1 MKPIMDKPIKEK
13 LQYAEDVLKDSV
25 YERLVGLDMSYALT
39 QEPVPFRERLSLSY
53 APIREG
59 EVWSNSLWDCGWFH
73 ITGDIPQAP
82 AGRTLYF
89 AFDFEG
95 EGCVFSSDGTPLR
108 GITNVSS
115 QFSLRLGFP
124 GKKYIRVSEIA
135 QEGKKADLWIETGN
149 NDLFGNLRTGT
160 VKECAVVT
168 CDEARRALFYDY
180 AFLLDLA
187 ESVPED
193 DPLHYT
199 LVYALEKVALLA
211 TKRMSAETIGTC
223 RAILRPHLE
232 RKNIADP
239 LLKFYAV
246 GHSHLDLAW
255 LWPLR
260 ETRRKAGR
268 TFSTALAN
276 LKEYPDY
283 IYGASQPQQ
292 FEWVKQDYPR
302 SMKRS
307 KPPSKRGGLKCRAA
321 CGWRPTPM

>member
-1 MKPIMDKPIKEK
+1 M
-13 LQYAEDVLKDSV
+13 
-25 YERLVGLDMSYALT
+25 R
-39 QEPVPFRERLSLSY
+39 
-53 APIREG
+53 
-59 EVWSNSLWDCGWFH
+59 LWDWFTFH
-73 ITGDIPQAP
+73 D
-82 AGRTLYF
+82 R
-89 AFDFEG
+89 
-95 EGCVFSSDGTPLR
+95 
-108 GITNVSS
+108 
-115 QFSLRLGFP
+115 GFP

-232 RKNIADP
+232 RKNIADS

-292 FEWVKQDYPR
+292 FEWVKQDYPALYEKIKAAVKEGR
-302 SMKRS
+302 FEVQ
-307 KPPSKRGGLKCRAA
+307 GGMWVEADTNVTGGESLIRQFL
-321 CGWRPTPM
+321 